1 MLTPRLLLLLA
12 GAVVFGLSACKRP
25 VEAPAENR
33 VDPLPV
39 RTATAQLGTVARTQE
54 TAGTLRPFAHAM
66 VASRI
71 MARVAR
77 ADFVIG
83 QQVAA
88 GEALITL
95 DAEETTARLAQAEA
109 AFDQAKRD
117 HERESGLLAK
127 GVATSESVRA
137 LADRLRI
144 AEAARSE
151 ARTLRDY
158 TTVTAPFAGF
168 VTRKFVNSG
177 DLAAPGTPL
186 FAIEGAGDLRA
197 EVEVP
202 ASLPILSAGA
212 TLRVRP
218 PSGEITGTLVEL
230 SPAADPQTRTRL
242 AKISLP
248 DGSGAHSGDF
258 VRVDWPAGEI
268 TALTV
273 PADAVTVMGQME
285 RVFVVHDDRARL
297 RLVKT
302 AGLTGDGFV
311 RIAAGLDAGET
322 VVLAPPAS
330 LRDGQPV
337 EIVP

>member
-1 MLTPRLLLLLA
+1 MLTPRHLLLLA
-12 GAVVFGLSACKRP
+12 GAVVFGLSACERP
-25 VEAPAENR
+25 GKAPAENR
-33 VDPLPV
+33 VEPLAV
-39 RTATAQLGTVARTQE
+39 RTANAQLGTVARTQE
-54 TAGTLRPFAHAM
+54 TAGTLRPFAHAV

-71 MARVAR
+71 MAKVSR

-83 QQVAA
+83 QRVAA

-95 DAEETTARLAQAEA
+95 DAEETAARLVQAEA
-109 AFDQAKRD
+109 TLDQAKRD

-158 TTVTAPFAGF
+158 TTITAPFAGF
-168 VTRKFVNSG
+168 ITRKLVNIG

-202 ASLPILSAGA
+202 GSLPTLPVGA

-218 PSGEITGTLVEL
+218 PVGEIIGRLVEL

-248 DGSGAHSGDF
+248 DGSGASGDF

-268 TALTV
+268 TSISV
-273 PADAVTVMGQME
+273 PVDAVTIMGQME
-285 RVFVVHDDRARL
+285 RVFVVHDGRVRL

-322 VVLAPPAS
+322 IVLDPPAS